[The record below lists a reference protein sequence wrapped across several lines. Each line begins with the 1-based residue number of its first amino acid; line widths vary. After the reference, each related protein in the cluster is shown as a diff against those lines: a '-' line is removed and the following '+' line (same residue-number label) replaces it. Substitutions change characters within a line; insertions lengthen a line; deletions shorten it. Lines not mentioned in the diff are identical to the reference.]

1 MLNSGQR
8 IQILIALD
16 SRIEKLNEMIELYKG
31 RTDQDSADAVARL
44 RRDLYDVESAKRLIA
59 DRS

>member
-16 SRIEKLNEMIELYKG
+16 SRIEKLNKMIELYKG